1 MWWQAAYYEE
11 TSRSSEIKDMS
22 SSVWEQILLLSSSV
36 WEQILLLLLSFIQA
50 WRDSMFCREALTIKG
65 RVACVSVPEWSVPED
80 VQRMSLPPELT
91 WEGSSN
97 PDCQTEK
104 QGHPKWAV
112 GNRSISLLSK
122 PWGGW
127 RTESSESSQAE
138 CKFCVCV
145 WFRICWEMTMAQAHM
160 GQ

>member
-1 MWWQAAYYEE
+1 MKGTTEIRIIMITMWWQAAYYEE
-11 TSRSSEIKDMS
+11 TSRSSEIKDM
-22 SSVWEQILLLSSSV
+22 SSSV

-122 PWGGW
+122 PWGGR
-127 RTESSESSQAE
+127 RTESSGSS
-138 CKFCVCV
+138 
-145 WFRICWEMTMAQAHM
+145 
-160 GQ
+160 